1 MSKTFVPQPDRDEVV
16 TTSENP
22 CSGGVCGE
30 RLCGRMKRELRYFRF
45 LAEEDLDEVAG
56 YFECRQ
62 YQGGDYLWREGDAGN
77 FAAFALSGRVE
88 ISKKT
93 EFGGN
98 PIVVGV
104 YSRGA
109 VVGELALLESQ
120 PRAESALALDHVDLI
135 LLSAASFSRMLA
147 ERPKLAA
154 RLLEG
159 MLLTVAR
166 RLKRSHERLAAIF

>member
-1 MSKTFVPQPDRDEVV
+1 MSKTFAPRPDRDEVV
-16 TTSENP
+16 LTVDDP
-22 CSGGVCGE
+22 CQGGVCSE
-30 RLCGRMKRELRYFRF
+30 RLCGRMKRELAYFRF

-62 YQGGDYLWREGDAGN
+62 HRQGDYLWREGDTGN
-77 FAAFALSGRVE
+77 CVAFAVSGRVE

-109 VVGELALLESQ
+109 VVGELAVLSPE

-135 LLSAASFSRMLA
+135 LLSAASFERMIA
-147 ERPKLAA
+147 ERPRLAA

-159 MLLTVAR
+159 MLLTVSR

>member
-1 MSKTFVPQPDRDEVV
+1 MNPVVPDVDEAVA
-16 TTSENP
+16 TLADP
-22 CSGGVCGE
+22 CNDGVCRE
-30 RLCGRMKRELRYFRF
+30 RLCGRMKAELRSFRF

-62 YQGGDYLWREGDAGN
+62 VRAGQYLWREGERGR
-77 FAAFALSGRVE
+77 FAAFVISGRVE
-88 ISKKT
+88 VSKLT

-109 VVGELALLESQ
+109 LVGELALLEDA
-120 PRAESALALDHVDLI
+120 PRSESALALDHVDLI
-135 LLSAASFSRMLA
+135 LLSAQSLARMLD
-147 ERPKLAA
+147 ERPRLAA
-154 RLLEG
+154 RLLKG

-166 RLKRSHERLAAIF
+166 RLSRAHERLAAIF